1 MSKEARTSLSKAAT
15 FQDQNAVH
23 EIFSELR
30 REDPIA
36 WCPELDG
43 GRGFWSV
50 TKYDD
55 IQFVSKNPKKFSS
68 DRLHGGITF
77 ETAET
82 RRIRKISRS
91 KGVQDKFKDLNINV
105 FKKVRFFSSRWKHLN
120 HWNFRLGEVHHGCA
134 FGERTEKPW
143 YF

>member
-1 MSKEARTSLSKAAT
+1 VYLGLEKEEIERCELNKEARTSLSQAVT

-30 REDPIA
+30 REDPVA
-36 WCPELDG
+36 WCTELDG

-55 IQFVSKNPKKFSS
+55 IQFVSKNPKIFSS
-68 DRLHGGITF
+68 DRVHGGITF

-91 KGVQDKFKDLNINV
+91 K
-105 FKKVRFFSSRWKHLN
+105 
-120 HWNFRLGEVHHGCA
+120 
-134 FGERTEKPW
+134 
-143 YF
+143 